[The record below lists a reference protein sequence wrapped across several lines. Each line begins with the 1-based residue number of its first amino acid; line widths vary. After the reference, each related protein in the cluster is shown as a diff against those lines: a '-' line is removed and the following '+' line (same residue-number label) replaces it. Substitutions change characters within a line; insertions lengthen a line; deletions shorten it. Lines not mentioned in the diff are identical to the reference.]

1 MSVNTLPS
9 IQYSLDVIQEE
20 ARQLVHK
27 VVSRQQPIY
36 MPSLVSGFVSNM
48 S

>member
-27 VVSRQQPIY
+27 SGQPTATDLHTLPIH
-36 MPSLVSGFVSNM
+36 PAS
-48 S
+48 